1 MNDCSDFV
9 QETVATES
17 GLQLP
22 GIHLQVS
29 FTVDYQATIANF
41 FLAYGKH

>member
-22 GIHLQVS
+22 GIHLQFS
-29 FTVDYQATIANF
+29 FTIDYQAKIANF
-41 FLAYGKH
+41 YIAYGKH